1 MVVHLEEGSS
11 SEFMGPPSPFY
22 LARPNIHTYDPRRG
36 SYKKEQKDQHN
47 FIQLLL
53 ENHLTS
59 ITVML
64 DPGEQHKNKWLF
76 SQAWLKETE
85 LRVSE
90 WQSHANKLRIYG
102 WTRWLQMLRK

>member
-1 MVVHLEEGSS
+1 MVVHLEESSS
-11 SEFMGPPSPFY
+11 SEFTGPPSPFY

-36 SYKKEQKDQHN
+36 SYEKEQKDQHD

-59 ITVML
+59 ITVMQ
-64 DPGEQHKNKWLF
+64 DPGEQRKNKRLL
-76 SQAWLKETE
+76 SPAWLKETE

-90 WQSHANKLRIYG
+90 
-102 WTRWLQMLRK
+102 